1 MYPKEN
7 NCIVGKEREKK
18 SEKTFSS
25 AVLFCTL
32 KALVLRGPEEKSRTK
47 DSKWGIDVFEME
59 NDLSQHFILNPQF
72 L

>member
-1 MYPKEN
+1 MYPKVN

-32 KALVLRGPEEKSRTK
+32 KALVLRGTEKNLEQKAPNGETMSSR
-47 DSKWGIDVFEME
+47 WRRICH
-59 NDLSQHFILNPQF
+59 NILF
-72 L
+72 